1 MSSVIVTKND
11 SSCQISGST
20 FPFRGDIRAAGGV
33 WDPSTKSWTAPL
45 SADLSF
51 LTVTVTKNDFT
62 VQLSGGTF
70 PYKEAIKAAGGL
82 WDPSTKTWTLPLSAD
97 LSFLSPVAPAEP
109 LAPVKRPFWLCCD
122 KAHVISYKLKMHS
135 CTQCGRD
142 YEHIF
147 KNGRLY
153 TGD

>member
-1 MSSVIVTKND
+1 M
-11 SSCQISGST
+11 
-20 FPFRGDIRAAGGV
+20 
-33 WDPSTKSWTAPL
+33 PSI
-45 SADLSF
+45 
-51 LTVTVTKNDFT
+51 TVTKNDFT

-70 PYKEAIKAAGGL
+70 PYKESIKAAGGL

-97 LSFLSPVAPAEP
+97 LSFLSYPSLPAEP
-109 LAPVKRPFWLCCD
+109 LAPAAPAEPPSRPRWLCCD
-122 KAHVISYKLKMHS
+122 KARVISYKLRMHS

-147 KNGRLY
+147 KNGCLY